1 MHLNVNSLLH
11 FGSLL
16 VIGLLIVAA
25 FALLI
30 VFFKLFE
37 KDLFSSD

>member
-1 MHLNVNSLLH
+1 MHIVNTLLH
-11 FGSLL
+11 FGSIALMG
-16 VIGLLIVAA
+16 ILIIAA

-30 VFFKLFE
+30 VFFKIFE